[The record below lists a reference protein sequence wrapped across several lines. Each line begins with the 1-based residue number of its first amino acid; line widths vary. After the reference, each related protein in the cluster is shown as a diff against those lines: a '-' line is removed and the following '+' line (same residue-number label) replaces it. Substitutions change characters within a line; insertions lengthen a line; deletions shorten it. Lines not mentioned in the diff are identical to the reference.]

1 MCSQIFVVLY
11 EILSDLILF
20 LLNKEGINVA
30 SVVVTELQFVIQA
43 FISILL
49 FISPALW

>member
-1 MCSQIFVVLY
+1 MYSQIFFVVY

-20 LLNKEGINVA
+20 LLNREGNNVA
-30 SVVVTELQFVIQA
+30 GIVVTELEFVIHA

-49 FISPALW
+49 FISPAL